1 VVRVVY
7 KVFVA
12 GAIMLTACGMSEP
25 PLLENRSGQSAMEA
39 RAESPSKRPA
49 WLPQDIP
56 LPQDLVIFETS
67 RMKLPSDE
75 HASYK
80 LEGYSWQDLDAASVT
95 AGLRKNLMASGY
107 QHVGNDAAA
116 TPQLIQFSGN
126 GLAPG
131 TVTYMQ
137 VNSAGDHLVI
147 SLSIIPQG

>member
-1 VVRVVY
+1 MRGMLT
-7 KVFVA
+7 VFVA
-12 GAIMLTACGMSEP
+12 GAVILTACGMSEP
-25 PLLENRSGQSAMEA
+25 PLLENRSGQSATEA
-39 RAESPSKRPA
+39 LAGSPSKRPA

-75 HASYK
+75 HASYR

-95 AGLRKNLMASGY
+95 AGLRENLMNSGY
-107 QHVGNDAAA
+107 QHVGNDAAT

-131 TVTYMQ
+131 TVAYMQ

>member
-1 VVRVVY
+1 MMRGMFT
-7 KVFVA
+7 VFVA
-12 GAIMLTACGMSEP
+12 GAVIQTACGMSEP
-25 PLLENRSGQSAMEA
+25 PLPEHRSGQSATEA
-39 RAESPSKRPA
+39 RAGSPSKRPA
-49 WLPQDIP
+49 WLPQDFP

-95 AGLRKNLMASGY
+95 AGLCEDLMDSGY
-107 QHVGNDAAA
+107 QHVGNDAAT
-116 TPQLIQFSGN
+116 TPRLIPFSGN

-131 TVTYMQ
+131 KVAYKQ
-137 VNSAGDHLVI
+137 VNSAGDLVVI